1 MALVGFESLLVDI
14 GTGIATAVSADNL
27 LFCLIGVTFGT
38 FIGVLP
44 GVGVLSTVA
53 MLMPLTFRLDP
64 TGAII
69 MLAGIYYGAAYGGST
84 ASILLN
90 LPGTAQTAVTCLD
103 GHPMAKQGR
112 GGVALFMTTIASF
125 VGSIAGMI
133 ILGAFAVP
141 LAAIA
146 FSFRAPE
153 YFALM
158 LMGLL
163 GAALMSTEAPFKSL
177 AMTALGVSLGLIG
190 LDVNSGVVRMAF
202 GVQQFYDG
210 LPLIAIALGLF
221 GLPEVMRSAGSLSP
235 VAASMRNVKLRDMLP
250 TREDWRRSWGAI
262 LRGTGIGAFFGAL
275 PGTGGTI
282 ASFISYAVERRASRH
297 PEQFGHGAI
306 EGIAG
311 PEAANNSAV
320 QTAFIPTL
328 ALGIPG
334 DAVMALILAALM
346 INGIQP
352 GPELISGRPDMF
364 WGLIVSFLI
373 GNVMLVIVNIPLI
386 RIWVAV
392 LTIPYSILFPA
403 IVIFMCIGTYSV
415 NYAIVDVIVLLVSGV
430 VGYAMFLLRLP
441 PAQLILGL
449 ILGPL
454 IEEHFRRAMQLAR
467 GDFLVFFQRPISA
480 FFLTFCLLMIAW
492 TLYGLVRGRRPLL
505 AEQDDLA

>member
-1 MALVGFESLLVDI
+1 LVGLEALLGDI
-14 GTGIATAVSADNL
+14 GQGAATAFSATNL
-27 LFCLIGVTFGT
+27 FYCLIGVTFGT

-64 TGAII
+64 TSAII
-69 MLAGIYYGAAYGGST
+69 MMAGIYYGAAYGGST

-90 LPGTAQTAVTCLD
+90 LPGTAQTAITCLD

-125 VGSIAGMI
+125 VGSIVGML
-133 ILGAFAVP
+133 ILAAFAIP
-141 LAAIA
+141 LAQLT

-158 LMGLL
+158 LTGLL
-163 GAALMSTEAPFKSL
+163 GAALMSTDAPFKSL
-177 AMTALGVSLGLIG
+177 AMVALGVVLGLVG
-190 LDVNSGVVRMAF
+190 LDVNSGMVRMAF
-202 GVQQFYDG
+202 GIQEIYDG
-210 LPLIAIALGLF
+210 LPLVAIALGLF
-221 GLPEVMRSAGSLSP
+221 GLPEVLRSAGKLQP
-235 VAASMRNVKLRDMLP
+235 VAASLRDVRLRDMLP

-262 LRGTGIGAFFGAL
+262 FRGTGIGAFFGAL

-282 ASFISYAVERRASRH
+282 AAFISYAVEKRASRH

-328 ALGIPG
+328 TLGIPG
-334 DAVMALILAALM
+334 DAVMALILAVLM

-352 GPELISGRPDMF
+352 GPDLVSGRPDMF
-364 WGLIVSFLI
+364 WGLILSFLI
-373 GNVMLVIVNIPLI
+373 GNVMLLIVNIPLI
-386 RIWVAV
+386 RVWIAV
-392 LTIPYSILFPA
+392 LSIPYGILFPA
-403 IVIFMCIGTYSV
+403 IIMFMCIGVYSV
-415 NYAIVDVIVLLVSGV
+415 NYAIIDIYILLAAGG
-430 VGYAMFLLRLP
+430 VGYVMTLLKLP

-467 GDFLVFFQRPISA
+467 GDFLVFFERPISA
-480 FFLTFCLLMIAW
+480 FFLTICILMLAW
-492 TLYGLVRGRRPLL
+492 TAWGLLRRRPRRLPL
-505 AEQDDLA
+505 EEDGTA